1 MGILGPICNSS
12 LSIHGRYI
20 VCSPCQKVR
29 DICHRSYAVDPKPPV
44 LYVAS
49 SRSTLVISISGGMG
63 LSMSWHTENGHV
75 TGFVRHILSVP
86 LYVGSMIPMPLASMV
101 LCLTM
106 DDLATISV

>member
-1 MGILGPICNSS
+1 M
-12 LSIHGRYI
+12 
-20 VCSPCQKVR
+20 
-29 DICHRSYAVDPKPPV
+29 DPKPPV

-49 SRSTLVISISGGMG
+49 RLSALMMGMSGGIG

-75 TGFVRHILSVP
+75 TGLVRHILSVP